1 MRLIIQYAVLLFA
14 LSETCAAHIG
24 GDLERE
30 VRERREFLLEHRSTL
45 THCNE
50 IIHTSGLHRR
60 ALARRS
66 GLLGHIEGEARMSN
80 PAYSEEGIWLDT
92 NSAR

>member
-1 MRLIIQYAVLLFA
+1 MRLITQCAILLFA
-14 LSETCAAHIG
+14 YGEICAAHIG

-50 IIHTSGLHRR
+50 NIHTSGLHRR
-60 ALARRS
+60 ALARRA
-66 GLLGHIEGEARMSN
+66 GLLGHIEGEARMSD
-80 PAYSEEGIWLDT
+80 PAYSEQGI
-92 NSAR
+92 

>member
-1 MRLIIQYAVLLFA
+1 MRLISPYAVLLFA
-14 LSETCAAHIG
+14 FSETCAAHIG

-50 IIHTSGLHRR
+50 NIHSSGLHQR
-60 ALARRS
+60 ALNRRS
-66 GLLGHIEGEARMSN
+66 GLLGHIEGEARISN
-80 PAYSEEGIWLDT
+80 PIYSGRHKT
-92 NSAR
+92 